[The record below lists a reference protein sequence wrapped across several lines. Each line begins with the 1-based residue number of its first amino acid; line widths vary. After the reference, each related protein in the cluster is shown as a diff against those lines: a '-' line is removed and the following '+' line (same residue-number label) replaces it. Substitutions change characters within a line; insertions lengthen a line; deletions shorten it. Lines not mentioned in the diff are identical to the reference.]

1 MPRSPTRNDAAPRGF
16 TMVEMMVVII
26 ILAIA
31 AVMVLPYA
39 IGTSSLKA
47 QSAARMAMA
56 DLEWAQNQAIV
67 LQSEVTVTFSVPG
80 NSYTIAKQSQTLKH
94 PITHND
100 FVVDFDTRQDL
111 HGVSIVSAAF
121 GGTPQVTFKALG
133 EPESAG
139 SVVLAAGA
147 HTYQVTVTPVTGRI
161 TVTAIP

>member
-1 MPRSPTRNDAAPRGF
+1 
-16 TMVEMMVVII
+16 MVELMVVIV
-26 ILAIA
+26 ILAVA

-39 IGTSSLKA
+39 TGTSSLKA

-67 LQSEVTVTFSVPG
+67 LQSDVTVTFSVPG
-80 NSYTIAKQSQTLKH
+80 NSYTIAKQSQPLKH

-100 FVVDFDTRQDL
+100 FVVDLNARQGL
-111 HGVSIVSAAF
+111 EGVSIVSAAF
-121 GGTPQVTFKALG
+121 GGTPQLTFQALG
-133 EPESAG
+133 QPASAG

-147 HTYQVTVTPVTGRI
+147 HTYQVTVAPVTGRI